1 MNFPSLKTARILN
14 DAEMLS
20 IKGGDAPCKSGCQP
34 GCKSGCKPGNKN
46 TTVIVVSP

>member
-20 IKGGDAPCKSGCQP
+20 IKGGDAPCKSGCQQ
-34 GCKSGCKPGNKN
+34 GCKSSCKSSKSGN
-46 TTVIVVSP
+46 VIILKT